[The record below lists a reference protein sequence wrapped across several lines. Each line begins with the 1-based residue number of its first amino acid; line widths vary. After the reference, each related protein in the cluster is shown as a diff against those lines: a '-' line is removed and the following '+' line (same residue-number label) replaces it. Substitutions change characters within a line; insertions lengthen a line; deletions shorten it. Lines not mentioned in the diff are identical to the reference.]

1 MKRYTVEII
10 EDEPPEKN
18 KSFKLAFKALATL
31 INLTY
36 YYCHK
41 DKGFFRLKTY
51 IIVLK

>member
-1 MKRYTVEII
+1 M
-10 EDEPPEKN
+10 N

-41 DKGFFRLKTY
+41 DKAFFDLVKDNPLLK
-51 IIVLK
+51 